1 MNLEPFRYFKVELSA
16 TRQEGKN
23 YNSFF
28 RYDPTID
35 DYTFQSPMETGNFSA
50 SLITWNT
57 AFVKDDKENNYAS
70 PIFDQLLA
78 NRKEISSRWNNE
90 TYQLANP
97 NDSGYYSGFGS
108 LSQNVIIP
116 SFIAAY
122 TGRSA
127 SEVALNPFATKAQP
141 NWKITYDGLTKLP
154 AVKKYFKQFNVTHNY
169 RSTATASYITNL
181 KYEEFN
187 NLPSAIDQSAQQN
200 FISPHQIGTV
210 TLTESMS
217 PLVGFDMTLKTKK
230 VNDPLIKL
238 EYKRDRTIALGMANY
253 QITETKSNS
262 FVIGLGYKITEVPN
276 PFGRKKGSKL
286 PVKLLDKSTLNLRV
300 DFTIRDNFTLIRK
313 IEEQQNQVTAG
324 QTLFSVKSSADMA
337 ISDKLTLRF
346 FYDHQINKPAISTS
360 FQTSNISTGLAIRF
374 TLNGSGGSNTA
385 QPQGGQ

>member
-1 MNLEPFRYFKVELSA
+1 MNLEPFRYLKVELSA

-90 TYQLANP
+90 TYQLVNP
-97 NDSGYYSGFGS
+97 NDSGYYEGFGS

-122 TGRSA
+122 TGRST

-141 NWKITYDGLTKLP
+141 NWKVTYDGLTKLP

-181 KYEEFN
+181 KYEEFD
-187 NLPSAIDQSAQQN
+187 NLPTAIDQSAEQN
-200 FISPHQIGTV
+200 FVSQRQIGTV

-217 PLVGFDMTLKTKK
+217 PLVGFDMTL
-230 VNDPLIKL
+230 
-238 EYKRDRTIALGMANY
+238 
-253 QITETKSNS
+253 
-262 FVIGLGYKITEVPN
+262 
-276 PFGRKKGSKL
+276 
-286 PVKLLDKSTLNLRV
+286 
-300 DFTIRDNFTLIRK
+300 
-313 IEEQQNQVTAG
+313 
-324 QTLFSVKSSADMA
+324 
-337 ISDKLTLRF
+337 
-346 FYDHQINKPAISTS
+346 
-360 FQTSNISTGLAIRF
+360 
-374 TLNGSGGSNTA
+374 
-385 QPQGGQ
+385 